1 MKSINRY
8 CLGAIAFAFAGC
20 SAPALQPQTSLPDA
34 SKTAS
39 VRNSKSNDDSL
50 STFYVLNGEYQ
61 TSNPDVSVYA
71 DGKTQPVR
79 TIAPSQG
86 SGGFV
91 DIATDASGH
100 LFVSSLPNGQ
110 QLRSPGQLKIYANEG
125 ANVVQ
130 TLKQGHSFQLPIL
143 DPTGNLFNLCAPR
156 RVCEYAGT
164 TSGIVVKQD
173 MIRRI
178 ALGKISPEDGVLSL
192 AVDSSGDLG
201 VNRGLLVQVFPPGST
216 TYSWQVDPQALDGLS
231 ASTFDPAGNVYVALK
246 CEYPSYSGEVD
257 AYSSSSKYPLR
268 RLIEN
273 NGIDCPQQLLIDAAG
288 NLYVLGNFPASI
300 SVYGP
305 DSTQPTRVLT
315 LGLTAGQGHIMRL
328 DAAGNLYV
336 TNSGYPPD
344 TGSVVV
350 FKPNNNS
357 PAQTITKGIAYP
369 RDIAVGQAAQ

>member
-1 MKSINRY
+1 MKSANRY
-8 CLGAIAFAFAGC
+8 FLGAIAFTLAGC
-20 SAPALQPQTSLPDA
+20 SAPALQPQTSIPA
-34 SKTAS
+34 TRTAVS
-39 VRNSKSNDDSL
+39 SAKSNDDSL

-61 TSNPDVSVYA
+61 TNNPDVNVYA
-71 DGKTQPVR
+71 DGKTRPVR
-79 TIAPSQG
+79 TISPAQG

-91 DIATDASGH
+91 DITTDAHGH
-100 LFVSSLPNGQ
+100 LFVSSLPDGQ
-110 QLRSPGQLKIYANEG
+110 QLKGPGQLKIYENEG

-143 DPTGNLFNLCAPR
+143 DPAGNLFNLCAPR
-156 RVCEYAGT
+156 RICEYAGT

-201 VNRGLLVQVFPPGST
+201 VNRGLLVQVFPPAST
-216 TYSWQVDPQALDGLS
+216 TYGWQVDPQALDGLS
-231 ASTFDPAGNVYVALK
+231 ASTFDPAGNLYVALK

-273 NGIDCPQQLLIDAAG
+273 NGIDCPQQLLVDASG
-288 NLYVLGNFPASI
+288 DLYVLGNFPASI

-357 PAQTITKGIAYP
+357 PALTITKGIAYP
-369 RDIAVGQAAQ
+369 RQIAVGQATQ

>member
-1 MKSINRY
+1 MKTFNRY
-8 CLGAIAFAFAGC
+8 CLGAIAIAFALAGC
-20 SAPALQPQTSLPDA
+20 SAPALQPQTSIPAGRTAA
-34 SKTAS
+34 SSA
-39 VRNSKSNDDSL
+39 KSNDDSL

-61 TSNPDVSVYA
+61 TSNLDVSVYA

-79 TIAPSQG
+79 TISPAQG

-91 DIATDASGH
+91 DITTDASGH
-100 LFVSSLPNGQ
+100 LFVSSLPDGQ
-110 QLRSPGQLKIYANEG
+110 QLKGPGQLKIYTNEG

-143 DPTGNLFNLCAPR
+143 DPAGNLFNLCAPR
-156 RVCEYAGT
+156 RICEYAGT
-164 TSGIVVKQD
+164 TSGKVVKQD
-173 MIRRI
+173 LIRRI

-201 VNRGLLVQVFPPGST
+201 VNRGLLVQVFPPGGT

-231 ASTFDPAGNVYVALK
+231 ASTFDPAGNLYVALK

-268 RLIEN
+268 RLM
-273 NGIDCPQQLLIDAAG
+273 NGIECPAQLLFDASG

-315 LGLTAGQGHIMRL
+315 LGLTGGQGHIMRL

-357 PAQTITKGIAYP
+357 PALTITKGIAYP
-369 RDIAVGQAAQ
+369 RDIAVGQATQ

>member
-1 MKSINRY
+1 VNSVTRY
-8 CLGAIAFAFAGC
+8 CLGAIAFVLAGC

-39 VRNSKSNDDSL
+39 VRNSKSNDDGL
-50 STFYVLNGEYQ
+50 STFYVLNGGYQ
-61 TSNPDVSVYA
+61 TDTPDVSVYA

-79 TIAPSQG
+79 TIAPPQG
-86 SGGFV
+86 GGGFV
-91 DIATDASGH
+91 DITTDASGH
-100 LFVSSLPNGQ
+100 LFVSSLPDGP
-110 QLRSPGQLKIYANEG
+110 QLKGPGQVKIYANEG

-130 TLKQGHSFQLPIL
+130 TLKQRHSFQLPIL
-143 DPTGNLFNLCAPR
+143 DPAGNLFTVCAPR
-156 RVCEYAGT
+156 RICEYAGT
-164 TSGIVVKQD
+164 TNGKVVKQD

-201 VNRGLLVQVFPPGST
+201 VNRGLLAQVFPPGST
-216 TYSWQVDPQALDGLS
+216 AYSWQVDPQALDGLS
-231 ASTFDPAGNVYVALK
+231 ASTFDPAGNLYVALT
-246 CEYPSYSGEVD
+246 CEYPGYSGEVD

-273 NGIDCPQQLLIDAAG
+273 NGIDCPQQLLVDASG

-305 DSTQPTRVLT
+305 ESSQPTRVLT

-344 TGSVVV
+344 TGSVLV

-369 RDIAVGQAAQ
+369 RDIAVGQATQ